1 MCACNRLVS
10 AAVKAF
16 FSPTVVMKTEWKKS
30 VWSRIGFLHSFCR
43 YARAPLVK
51 MAIFTTSKS
60 AFILWTASYALKG
73 FSSWFQLVEIKT
85 SVAENI
91 SIWQNEK
98 CIVQRLLQKHCSIM
112 QNNWKAFE
120 QFQYRS
126 FRVNL
131 QNWQFNNE
139 RSNKFLTWK

>member
-1 MCACNRLVS
+1 MLATDLCRLLS
-10 AAVKAF
+10 KH
-16 FSPTVVMKTEWKKS
+16 FSLQLLWWKLSEEKRLKS
-30 VWSRIGFLHSFCR
+30 NWVLALFLSLC
-43 YARAPLVK
+43 
-51 MAIFTTSKS
+51 KS
-60 AFILWTASYALKG
+60 ASSKNGNIYNIKERFYIMDGLSYALKG
-73 FSSWFQLVEIKT
+73 FSMWFQLVEIKT

-120 QFQYRS
+120 QFQYQS